1 MTAAERSV
9 TRGEGRLESFL
20 AKKRAGKAN
29 VLVPEALRGGRVLDV
44 GCGSF
49 PYFLTQT
56 GFSEKYGL
64 DKGIE
69 EGLRK
74 ELQKSRG
81 IMLVDLDLG
90 YGHGIPF
97 GDGFFDVVTMLAV
110 FEHFEPARVPGVVAE
125 IKRVLKPGGM
135 FIMTTP
141 ARWTRGLLKLL
152 ARADMVSREEIE
164 EHKGA
169 YTRKQVMAI
178 LEQGGFGRPSI
189 RSGYFELFMNI
200 WARAQKG

>member
-1 MTAAERSV
+1 MTAAKRNV
-9 TRGEGRLESFL
+9 TRGEGRLEGFL

-29 VLVPEALRGGRVLDV
+29 ALVPEALRGGRVLDI
-44 GCGSF
+44 GCGFF

-56 GFSEKYGL
+56 SFSEKYGL

-74 ELQKSRG
+74 ELQKSHE
-81 IMLVDLDLG
+81 IMLVDFDLE
-90 YGHGIPF
+90 YAHGIPF
-97 GDGFFDVVTMLAV
+97 GDEFFDVVTMLAV
-110 FEHFEPARVPGVVAE
+110 FEHFEPARVPGIITE
-125 IKRVLKPGGM
+125 IRRVLKPGGM

-152 ARADMVSREEIE
+152 ARANMVSREEIE

-169 YTRKQVMAI
+169 YTKRQVLAI
-178 LEQGGFGRPSI
+178 LEKGGFSRPSV

-200 WARAQKG
+200 WARAKKG